1 MEFYDLLK
9 IKINE
14 LQFHIDRD
22 SNMQLIIFDNPNLLD
37 NYIKLGDKKA
47 QLNKKLIT
55 LNELCYSNALDGLKF
70 RNYWFITEQEINDI
84 LKRRRQ

>member
-22 SNMQLIIFDNPNLLD
+22 SNMQLIIFDNPNLL
-37 NYIKLGDKKA
+37 NIRKSICELR
-47 QLNKKLIT
+47 LINFCSSSVNKSLFNT
-55 LNELCYSNALDGLKF
+55 TFFNG
-70 RNYWFITEQEINDI
+70 
-84 LKRRRQ
+84 